1 MPNNSAITSSKRR
14 LLASVSTSIIRYAAP
29 AWSAALKTGRNR
41 AQLNRTFRLM
51 AMRVASAYRTISSH
65 AVHVIAGMIPICLL
79 LEEDSECYRDR
90 ATGRGR
96 NRARAN
102 TLSKWQQQWNNAE
115 KGRWTYRL
123 IPNVSIWTTRAHGE
137 INFQLTQFLSGHGCF
152 KQYLHRFGHA
162 RSPLCPECRDIEE
175 TPEHVVFTCPRF
187 AQQRSEMTAI
197 VGDDVNVENIVL
209 KMCSNEDKW
218 NAVNRSVVQIMS
230 TLQRTW
236 REEQRQMT

>member
-1 MPNNSAITSSKRR
+1 
-14 LLASVSTSIIRYAAP
+14 
-29 AWSAALKTGRNR
+29 
-41 AQLNRTFRLM
+41 
-51 AMRVASAYRTISSH
+51 
-65 AVHVIAGMIPICLL
+65 
-79 LEEDSECYRDR
+79 
-90 ATGRGR
+90 
-96 NRARAN
+96 
-102 TLSKWQQQWNNAE
+102 
-115 KGRWTYRL
+115 
-123 IPNVSIWTTRAHGE
+123 
-137 INFQLTQFLSGHGCF
+137 
-152 KQYLHRFGHA
+152 
-162 RSPLCPECRDIEE
+162 LCPECRDIEE